1 MMTIYLLINILG
13 VFLFVGIACLF
24 SKDRKN
30 IHWRSIVVLVLLNI
44 FLAWFLTS
52 FSAGRFAIEKVA
64 DGFNWLIETSFSGIG
79 FAFSSMVNVKN
90 MDVVVSALMP
100 ILLVVPL
107 FDILTYI
114 GILPFII
121 KWLGKGLSK
130 LTGQPKF
137 ESFFAVE
144 MMFLGNTEALAVSSG
159 QLKRLRSARILTI
172 SMMSMSCVSAA
183 MIGVYLQMLP
193 AQFVLTA
200 IPLNIINA
208 MIITSVLNPVTITE
222 EEDTIYKIEK
232 TDREPFFS
240 FLGNSILEAGKLIL
254 IITAMIIAFVA
265 LAALIDKILG
275 LFPGGLSLSK
285 ILGVFMTPF
294 AFVLGLPINEAFE
307 AAQYMGTK
315 LVTNEFVAMGEL
327 KPQLASLSQHM
338 AAVLSTF
345 LVSFAN
351 FSTIGMIL
359 GCLNGILKK
368 EVSDEVSKNVPYML
382 LSGVLVSLLSAAM
395 VGLFVW

>member
-13 VFLFVGIACLF
+13 VLLFVGIACLF

-52 FSAGRFAIEKVA
+52 FSAGRFAIEKIA

-107 FDILTYI
+107 FDILTYV
-114 GILPFII
+114 GVLPFII

-208 MIITSVLNPVTITE
+208 MIVTSVLNPVTITE

-240 FLGNSILEAGKLIL
+240 FLGNSIIEAGKLIL
-254 IITAMIIAFVA
+254 IITAMIISFVA
-265 LAALIDKILG
+265 LAALIDKILA

-294 AFVLGLPINEAFE
+294 AFVLGLPLNEAFE

-327 KPQLASLSQHM
+327 NPQFSSLSQHM

-368 EVSDEVSKNVPYML
+368 EISDEVSKNVPYML
-382 LSGVLVSLLSAAM
+382 LSGVLVSLLSAGM
-395 VGLFVW
+395 VGLFIW

>member
-1 MMTIYLLINILG
+1 
-13 VFLFVGIACLF
+13 
-24 SKDRKN
+24 
-30 IHWRSIVVLVLLNI
+30 
-44 FLAWFLTS
+44 
-52 FSAGRFAIEKVA
+52 
-64 DGFNWLIETSFSGIG
+64 
-79 FAFSSMVNVKN
+79 MVNVKN

-114 GILPFII
+114 GVLPFII

-159 QLKRLRSARILTI
+159 QLKRLKSARILTI

-183 MIGVYLQMLP
+183 VIGVYLQMLP

-208 MIITSVLNPVTITE
+208 MIVTSVLNPVTITE

-240 FLGNSILEAGKLIL
+240 FLGILFWKQG
-254 IITAMIIAFVA
+254 
-265 LAALIDKILG
+265 
-275 LFPGGLSLSK
+275 
-285 ILGVFMTPF
+285 
-294 AFVLGLPINEAFE
+294 N
-307 AAQYMGTK
+307 
-315 LVTNEFVAMGEL
+315 
-327 KPQLASLSQHM
+327 
-338 AAVLSTF
+338 
-345 LVSFAN
+345 
-351 FSTIGMIL
+351 
-359 GCLNGILKK
+359 
-368 EVSDEVSKNVPYML
+368 
-382 LSGVLVSLLSAAM
+382 
-395 VGLFVW
+395 

>member
-1 MMTIYLLINILG
+1 MTIYLLINILG
-13 VFLFVGIACLF
+13 VILFMGLAWLC
-24 SKDRKN
+24 SKDRKT
-30 IHWRSIVVLVLLNI
+30 IHWRSIIVLVLLNI

-114 GILPFII
+114 GLLPFII

-159 QLKRLRSARILTI
+159 QLKRLKSARILTI

-208 MIITSVLNPVTITE
+208 MIVTSVLNPVTITE

-254 IITAMIIAFVA
+254 IITAMIISFVA
-265 LAALIDKILG
+265 LAALIDKILA

-294 AFVLGLPINEAFE
+294 AFVLGLPLDEAFE
-307 AAQYMGTK
+307 AAQFMGTK

-327 KPQLASLSQHM
+327 NPQLASLSKHM

-382 LSGVLVSLLSAAM
+382 LSGVLVSLLSAGM
-395 VGLFVW
+395 VGLFIW

>member
-1 MMTIYLLINILG
+1 
-13 VFLFVGIACLF
+13 
-24 SKDRKN
+24 
-30 IHWRSIVVLVLLNI
+30 
-44 FLAWFLTS
+44 
-52 FSAGRFAIEKVA
+52 
-64 DGFNWLIETSFSGIG
+64 
-79 FAFSSMVNVKN
+79 MVNVKN

-114 GILPFII
+114 GVLPFII

-159 QLKRLRSARILTI
+159 QLKRLKSARILTI

-183 MIGVYLQMLP
+183 VIVVYLQMLP

-208 MIITSVLNPVTITE
+208 MIVTSVLNPVTITE

-240 FLGNSILEAGKLIL
+240 F
-254 IITAMIIAFVA
+254 
-265 LAALIDKILG
+265 
-275 LFPGGLSLSK
+275 
-285 ILGVFMTPF
+285 
-294 AFVLGLPINEAFE
+294 
-307 AAQYMGTK
+307 
-315 LVTNEFVAMGEL
+315 
-327 KPQLASLSQHM
+327 
-338 AAVLSTF
+338 
-345 LVSFAN
+345 
-351 FSTIGMIL
+351 
-359 GCLNGILKK
+359 
-368 EVSDEVSKNVPYML
+368 
-382 LSGVLVSLLSAAM
+382 
-395 VGLFVW
+395 

>member
-1 MMTIYLLINILG
+1 M
-13 VFLFVGIACLF
+13 
-24 SKDRKN
+24 
-30 IHWRSIVVLVLLNI
+30 
-44 FLAWFLTS
+44 
-52 FSAGRFAIEKVA
+52 
-64 DGFNWLIETSFSGIG
+64 IETSFSGIG

-114 GILPFII
+114 GVLPFII

-159 QLKRLRSARILTI
+159 QLKRLKSARILTI

-183 MIGVYLQMLP
+183 VIVVYLQMLP

-208 MIITSVLNPVTITE
+208 MIVTSVLNPVTITE

-240 FLGNSILEAGKLIL
+240 F
-254 IITAMIIAFVA
+254 
-265 LAALIDKILG
+265 
-275 LFPGGLSLSK
+275 
-285 ILGVFMTPF
+285 
-294 AFVLGLPINEAFE
+294 
-307 AAQYMGTK
+307 
-315 LVTNEFVAMGEL
+315 
-327 KPQLASLSQHM
+327 
-338 AAVLSTF
+338 
-345 LVSFAN
+345 
-351 FSTIGMIL
+351 
-359 GCLNGILKK
+359 
-368 EVSDEVSKNVPYML
+368 
-382 LSGVLVSLLSAAM
+382 
-395 VGLFVW
+395 